1 MIGASIHS
9 FIHPTTTPEKNRRFI
24 RFILFV
30 F

>member
-1 MIGASIHS
+1 MIGASMHS
-9 FIHPTTTPEKNRRFI
+9 FIHPTTPEKNRRFI